1 MMVQMG
7 GQIKTPIIPRG
18 AKMILLVLSWGLIFA
33 QSDSLDTSLDRTA
46 ENSPSPH
53 TEDVECSLCHVGL
66 YDREKSVDQNLCHR
80 CHQQLEYRT
89 KRYKHSM
96 EKGCLACHQ
105 NHRPRGQPLL
115 RADPI
120 DVCTGCHDLVVS
132 NRTHPMRVID
142 PNTKG
147 ELTCTSS
154 CHDVH
159 GTDFKFLCRL
169 EPGRQL
175 CISCHNDLK

>member
-1 MMVQMG
+1 MVQMG
-7 GQIKTPIIPRG
+7 GQIKTLIIPRSSRL
-18 AKMILLVLSWGLIFA
+18 ILLVLSWSLIFA
-33 QSDSLDTSLDRTA
+33 QSDSLDTFPGGTA
-46 ENSPSPH
+46 ESAPNPH
-53 TEDVECSLCHVGL
+53 TEDAECSLCHGGG
-66 YDREKSVDQNLCHR
+66 YDREAAVDQTLCHR
-80 CHQQLEYRT
+80 CHQLEEYRT

-96 EKGCLACHQ
+96 DKGCLGCHQ
-105 NHRPRGQPLL
+105 NHRPGGRPLL
-115 RADPI
+115 KADPI

-142 PNTKG
+142 PNTEG

-169 EPGRQL
+169 EPGREL
-175 CISCHNDLK
+175 CVSCHEDFK